1 MEHVPYVWTIALNRK
16 QVLSMQEGKIK
27 IQIIKEV
34 RVRMEDRVLR
44 KGEAI
49 MLSCDPAVC
58 RMAGQVCEQH
68 LHSSFAGLK
77 LFRLHDNHV
86 TTYSTCVPPE
96 PNILL
101 FQVGSKE
108 FPLWNMSRQKKLYD
122 ASRPTHY
129 WIVSAR
135 RSYHAQHE

>member
-1 MEHVPYVWTIALNRK
+1 
-16 QVLSMQEGKIK
+16 
-27 IQIIKEV
+27 
-34 RVRMEDRVLR
+34 
-44 KGEAI
+44 
-49 MLSCDPAVC
+49 MLCCDPAVC

-68 LHSSFAGLK
+68 LGSSFAGLK

-108 FPLWNMSRQKKLYD
+108 FPLGTCHDKKN
-122 ASRPTHY
+122 SMMHPVRP
-129 WIVSAR
+129 IIG
-135 RSYHAQHE
+135 